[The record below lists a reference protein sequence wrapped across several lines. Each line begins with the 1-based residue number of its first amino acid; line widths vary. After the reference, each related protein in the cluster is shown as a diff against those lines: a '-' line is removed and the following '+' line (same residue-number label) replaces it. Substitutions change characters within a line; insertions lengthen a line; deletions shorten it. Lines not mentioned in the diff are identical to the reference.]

1 MKALGFKG
9 TVHSVITANGP
20 AQMLT
25 YSFWGVLIAG
35 MFYDYCDMCIPNEL
49 IIFWGGISAIIT
61 PAVMWFRREILKNL
75 LILDFVVSAIILAIF
90 VMHEP
95 HSTTPVYYSMGA
107 NGSVAAVRPTTD
119 GHSVSDWFHASA
131 LVWMC
136 LHALY
141 LANLTQRQILERKR
155 FSE

>member
-49 IIFWGGISAIIT
+49 IIFWGAISAIIT

>member
-1 MKALGFKG
+1 MKPLGFKG
-9 TVHSVITANGP
+9 TIDSVLSANGP

-49 IIFWGGISAIIT
+49 IIFWGALSAAIT
-61 PAVMWFRREILKNL
+61 PAVMWLSKTWLKNIL
-75 LILDFVVSAIILAIF
+75 LLDFVVSAVIF
-90 VMHEP
+90 MIFIMHEP
-95 HSTTPVYYSMGA
+95 HTTAPVYYSMGA
-107 NGSVAAVRPTTD
+107 NGMSAAIRPSVD

-131 LVWMC
+131 LIWMC

-141 LANLTQRQILERKR
+141 LANLTHRQILEKRR
-155 FSE
+155 FSQ

>member
-1 MKALGFKG
+1 MKGLGLKG
-9 TVHSVITANGP
+9 TVNAVTSANGP

-49 IIFWGGISAIIT
+49 IIFWGFLSGVIVPVII
-61 PAVMWFRREILKNL
+61 WLDRNILKYIL
-75 LILDFVVSAIILAIF
+75 LFDFVVSAIIFSLFI
-90 VMHEP
+90 VHEP
-95 HSTTPVYYSMGA
+95 HSTAPVYYSMGA
-107 NGSVAAVRPTTD
+107 NGMAAATRPSME

-131 LVWMC
+131 LIWMC

-155 FSE
+155 FSQ

>member
-9 TVHSVITANGP
+9 TVNSVVSANGP

-25 YSFWGVLIAG
+25 YSFWGMLIAG

-49 IIFWGGISAIIT
+49 IIFWGFLSGLIT
-61 PAVMWFRREILKNL
+61 PAVVWFDRNVLKFI
-75 LILDFVVSAIILAIF
+75 LILDFVVSAIIFSIF
-90 VMHEP
+90 IVHEP
-95 HSTTPVYYSMGA
+95 HSMAPVYYSMSA
-107 NGSVAAVRPTTD
+107 NGMSAAVRPSME

-131 LVWMC
+131 LIWMC

-155 FSE
+155 FSQ